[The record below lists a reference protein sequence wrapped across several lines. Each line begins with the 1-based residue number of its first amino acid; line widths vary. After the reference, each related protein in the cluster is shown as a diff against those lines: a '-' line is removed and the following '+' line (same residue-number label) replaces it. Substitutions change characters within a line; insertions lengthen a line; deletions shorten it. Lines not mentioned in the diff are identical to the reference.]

1 VTLIYKYISLYFTK
15 SIIVQTKKT
24 VFDKL
29 ARNDYRY
36 FVDNKRGDILY
47 SVITAPGKIRDF
59 LENTT
64 LMFSD
69 IVVIL
74 TIFTILFV
82 ISPAGF
88 ALMII
93 AALLFMLSVRV
104 VGKRKAYRLG
114 ELQLSSIQSENDVI
128 NNYIQGL
135 RQIRSVAGDIFWKEK
150 YNNALDNYWNK
161 FIKYS
166 IFKHLPGILLHFF
179 FFSLIAILVIVLY
192 YTYKENFLYI
202 IPLVGTFAFA
212 AIKILPRLSSFGKSY
227 IDAMDCWPNLKTVY
241 NFTTDSRYHLL
252 KNGSIIFERL
262 TEDIVFENVQFSY
275 DPPQPLIN
283 NMNLTI
289 ERNKV
294 TALVG
299 HSGSGKSTIV
309 SLLLRYYDVSGG
321 SIQLNGIDLR
331 EYDLKSFLQKVGY
344 VSQDAF
350 IYNASIWENISFGG
364 HYTEEQ
370 IKKAAEKANI
380 DLFINNLPEGYC
392 AVVGD
397 QGLKLSGGEKQRIAI
412 ARALVRE
419 PDILVLDE
427 ATSNLDNKSEAAVQ
441 DSINQIAQNITTFM
455 IAHRLSTIKK
465 ADMIYVMSGGRI
477 VENGTHNSLMEKK
490 GRYYELYKSGE

>member
-1 VTLIYKYISLYFTK
+1 
-15 SIIVQTKKT
+15 
-24 VFDKL
+24 
-29 ARNDYRY
+29 
-36 FVDNKRGDILY
+36 
-47 SVITAPGKIRDF
+47 
-59 LENTT
+59 
-64 LMFSD
+64 
-69 IVVIL
+69 
-74 TIFTILFV
+74 
-82 ISPAGF
+82 
-88 ALMII
+88 
-93 AALLFMLSVRV
+93 
-104 VGKRKAYRLG
+104 
-114 ELQLSSIQSENDVI
+114 
-128 NNYIQGL
+128 
-135 RQIRSVAGDIFWKEK
+135 
-150 YNNALDNYWNK
+150 
-161 FIKYS
+161 
-166 IFKHLPGILLHFF
+166 
-179 FFSLIAILVIVLY
+179 
-192 YTYKENFLYI
+192 
-202 IPLVGTFAFA
+202 
-212 AIKILPRLSSFGKSY
+212 
-227 IDAMDCWPNLKTVY
+227 
-241 NFTTDSRYHLL
+241 
-252 KNGSIIFERL
+252 
-262 TEDIVFENVQFSY
+262 
-275 DPPQPLIN
+275 
-283 NMNLTI
+283 MNLTI